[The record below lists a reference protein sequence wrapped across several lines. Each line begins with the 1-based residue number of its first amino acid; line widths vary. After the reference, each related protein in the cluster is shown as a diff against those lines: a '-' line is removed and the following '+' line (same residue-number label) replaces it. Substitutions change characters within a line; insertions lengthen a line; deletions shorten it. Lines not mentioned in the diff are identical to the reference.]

1 MEQECMVRER
11 RERIA
16 TVCLQGILASPHVV
30 VVNPTN
36 TELSQSALIGNM
48 VNLALLFTD
57 DLINKLDGKDA

>member
-30 VVNPTN
+30 VNPTD